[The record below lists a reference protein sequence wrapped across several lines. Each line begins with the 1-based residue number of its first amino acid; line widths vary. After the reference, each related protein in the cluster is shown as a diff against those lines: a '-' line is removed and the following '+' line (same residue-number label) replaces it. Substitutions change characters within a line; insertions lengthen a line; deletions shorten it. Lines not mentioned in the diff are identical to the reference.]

1 MVFKVKDYTVREL
14 ITELEKFDDD
24 SRVTLD
30 LYLGQLLLEHTHNDG
45 VDNIFLTNDRTVPQL
60 DEVEDKKY
68 NRFHYWTTARHG
80 RRCPPFIKDYLTN
93 KTYSELEY
101 VVDLLNKL
109 WNKSRVNDALRYEII
124 KLRNSRL
131 NYLDGLKQER
141 DDLKKENELLMEQ
154 LEYCKDV
161 IFKNTSKTFSSEIFK
176 DLNEMEE

>member
-1 MVFKVKDYTVREL
+1 MKDYTVREL

-68 NRFHYWTTARHG
+68 NRFHYWTTAMHG
-80 RRCPPFIKDYLTN
+80 RRCPPYIKDYLTN
-93 KTYSELEY
+93 KKYSDLKY

-131 NYLDGLKQER
+131 NYH
-141 DDLKKENELLMEQ
+141 DLKKENELLREQ

-176 DLNEMEE
+176 DLNEMKE